1 MKLLTEELVKT
12 FEKFGPQF
20 DSEDPILVARFR
32 YPYTSWVWYPAEY
45 DPQTETF
52 FGYVEGDFSER

>member
-1 MKLLTEELVKT
+1 MTLLTDELLKAFKQT
-12 FEKFGPQF
+12 GPQF
-20 DSEDPILVARFR
+20 DSKDPILVARFR
-32 YPYTSWVWYPAEY
+32 YPYTLRVWYPAEY